1 MNTMTS
7 DQLLI
12 GSGIAFIFLSIVG
25 RLILPKIGLQE
36 TLTLF
41 ARCSLAIV
49 GLALL
54 SIGFYSSAGL
64 PAVMA
69 SKRLP
74 VQRGIRVADAFYPGG
89 WMGDYGDIKLESSC
103 SDLPDS
109 RPACVKISYSA
120 ARAQGK
126 GWAGI
131 YWLYP
136 DKNWG
141 STPEGRDLRG
151 AKKLLLWAKGDNGGE
166 RAEFKVGGV
175 SGKYADSLQP
185 ALSIGPVF
193 LSQEWQKF
201 TIDLEK
207 TDLSHVIGGFCWVTN
222 EEQNPHGSVIYV
234 ADMQF
239 VP

>member
-1 MNTMTS
+1 MTS
-7 DQLLI
+7 EQLLV
-12 GSGIAFIFLSIVG
+12 GSGIAFIFLSIIG
-25 RLILPKIGLQE
+25 RLILPKIGLHE
-36 TLTLF
+36 KLTTPT
-41 ARCSLAIV
+41 RCGLGIV
-49 GLALL
+49 GSVLL
-54 SIGFYSSAGL
+54 SIGFYSSVGL
-64 PAVMA
+64 PSVMA
-69 SKRLP
+69 FKKLP
-74 VQRGIRVADAFYPGG
+74 VQRSIRIAGAFYPGG

-109 RPACVKISYSA
+109 KPACVKISYSA
-120 ARAQGK
+120 ARAQGI

-141 STPEGRDLRG
+141 SMPEGRDLRG
-151 AKKLLLWAKGDNGGE
+151 AKKVLFWAKGDKGGE

-175 SGKYADSLQP
+175 SGKFSDSVQP

-201 TIDLEK
+201 TIDLER